1 MTKIA
6 LIGTGP
12 CGLSFLRSLH
22 QAEKNGDS
30 IPEVVAFEKQA
41 DWCGLWNILGE
52 LVQINLVIQYL
63 IVCIDIYGLTVQKSA

>member
-30 IPEVVAFEKQA
+30 IPEVV
-41 DWCGLWNILGE
+41 GLKNKPIGVVYGIILGE